1 MQTTS
6 PKKWVLLSW
15 TVSAALVLPV
25 LALLMQSFS
34 ADTVLFEHLWA
45 TVLTDYVINTLM
57 LVALVL
63 FFSAI
68 FALPSAWLI
77 AMCDFRWRKKF
88 QWLLMLP
95 LAMPAY
101 VVAYIYT
108 DLLDFSG
115 PVQRLLRSVFQANTP
130 IGEYWF
136 FEVRNIYGAS
146 IMLAL
151 VLYPYLYLIARTAFL
166 EQGAH
171 LFQVSRTLGKSSWQ
185 SFRLVSLPLC
195 RPAIIMGLIF
205 IGAEALGD
213 FATVHYF
220 AVNTLTTAVYD
231 SWLGHGSL
239 SAAAKISMLML
250 VGVVGLLAIER
261 WQRGRQRF
269 YHKTSGQINRFKLN
283 KLHSTIAV
291 SWCVLLLLAG
301 FIVPAMVLVDYAIH
315 YFASGWSEQ
324 LWQVL
329 FQSIWLALIAAVI
342 TTIFAIIF
350 IYTARLSTTRSARL
364 PLRASTTSYILPS
377 TVLAIAV
384 LIPMTMFEVG
394 VNDWLVSLGYQAPG
408 LFLSGTVFA
417 LIFAFVVRFQAV
429 ANGTIES
436 SFLNISPSLDIASKT
451 LGKTNL
457 QTLFLVHIPLL
468 KKGIFT
474 ALLLV
479 FIECMKELPAAL
491 LLRPFNFDTLATYVY
506 QFVSDEQLEQA
517 AIAAILIILAGL
529 YPVIRLTQTGNVT
542 HD

>member
-6 PKKWVLLSW
+6 PKIWVLLSW
-15 TVSAALVLPV
+15 VVSVCLVLPV
-25 LALLMQSFS
+25 FALLLQSFAS
-34 ADTVLFEHLWA
+34 DTALFEHLWA
-45 TVLTDYVINTLM
+45 TVLTDYVITTIQ
-57 LVALVL
+57 LVVLVL
-63 FFSAI
+63 VFSAI

-77 AMCDFRWRKKF
+77 AMCEFRWRKQF

-108 DLLDFSG
+108 DLFDFSG
-115 PVQRLLRSVFQANTP
+115 PVQRFLREVFQANTAV
-130 IGEYWF
+130 GDYWF
-136 FEVRNIYGAS
+136 FEIRNVYGAAL
-146 IMLAL
+146 MLSL

-185 SFRLVSLPLC
+185 SFRFISIPLC
-195 RPAIIMGLIF
+195 RPAIVVGLIF

-250 VGVVGLLAIER
+250 IGVMGLLAIER

-269 YHKTSGQINRFKLN
+269 YHKSSGQLSRFKLS
-283 KLHSTIAV
+283 KAQSISAII
-291 SWCVLLLLAG
+291 WCVFLLMAG
-301 FIVPAMVLVDYAIH
+301 FVVPAVILIDYAMT
-315 YFASGWSEQ
+315 YFAVAWQSE
-324 LWQVL
+324 LLQVL
-329 FQSIWLALIAAVI
+329 WQSIWLALVAAVI
-342 TTIFAIIF
+342 TTCFAIVF
-350 IYTARLSTTRSARL
+350 IYTTRLSQKRSAYI
-364 PLRASTTSYILPS
+364 PLRISTMSYVLPS

-384 LIPMTMFEVG
+384 LIPMTLFEI
-394 VNDWLVSLGYQAPG
+394 NINEWMESFGYQAPG

-436 SFLNISPSLDIASKT
+436 SFLNISPSLDMASKT
-451 LGKTNL
+451 LGKTDV
-457 QTLFLVHIPLL
+457 QTLFAIHIPLIS
-468 KKGIFT
+468 KGIFT
-474 ALLLV
+474 AMLLV

-506 QFVSDEQLEQA
+506 QFVSDEQLEHA
-517 AIAAILIILAGL
+517 AVAAILIIVAGL
-529 YPVIRLTQTGNVT
+529 YPVMRLTKTGKVNNE
-542 HD
+542 

>member
-1 MQTTS
+1 MYTTS
-6 PKKWVLLSW
+6 PRRWVLVSW
-15 TVSAALVLPV
+15 VVSLCLVLPV
-25 LALLMQSFS
+25 FALWLQSFS
-34 ADTVLFEHLWA
+34 SDTALFEHLWD
-45 TVLTDYVINTLM
+45 TVLTDYVINTVQ
-57 LVALVL
+57 LVSLVL
-63 FFSAI
+63 FFSAV

-77 AMCDFRWRKKF
+77 AMCEFRWRKHF

-108 DLLDFSG
+108 DLFDFAG
-115 PVQRLLRSVFQANTP
+115 PVQRLLRALFQADTP
-130 IGEYWF
+130 VGEYWF
-136 FEVRNIYGAS
+136 FEIRNIYGAA

-185 SFRLVSLPLC
+185 SFRSVSLPLC
-195 RPAIIMGLIF
+195 RPAIIVGLIF

-250 VGVVGLLAIER
+250 VGVMGFLAIER

-269 YHKTSGQINRFKLN
+269 YHKTSGQVNRFKLS
-283 KLHSTIAV
+283 KVQSGLAI
-291 SWCVLLLLAG
+291 SWCIFLLLAG
-301 FIVPAMVLVDYAIH
+301 FLVPAIILMDYALD
-315 YFASGWSEQ
+315 YFAVGWHSQ

-329 FQSIWLALIAAVI
+329 LQSIWLALAAAMV
-342 TTIFAIIF
+342 TTFFAILF
-350 IYTARLSTTRSARL
+350 IYTARLSSKRSAHF
-364 PLRASTTSYILPS
+364 PLRASTMSYVLPS

-384 LIPMTMFEVG
+384 LIPMTLLEIN
-394 VNDWLVSLGYQAPG
+394 VNDWIVSLGYQPPG

-417 LIFAFVVRFQAV
+417 LLFAFVVRFQAV

-451 LGKTNL
+451 LGKSSL
-457 QTLFLVHIPLL
+457 QTLFAIHIPLIS
-468 KKGIFT
+468 KGIFT
-474 ALLLV
+474 AVLLV

-517 AIAAILIILAGL
+517 AVAAILIILAGL
-529 YPVIRLTQTGNVT
+529 FPVVRLTQTGKIKN
-542 HD
+542 D

>member
-1 MQTTS
+1 MHTTS
-6 PKKWVLLSW
+6 PKIWVLLSW
-15 TVSAALVLPV
+15 LVSIILIVPIIALVL
-25 LALLMQSFS
+25 QSFAS
-34 ADTVLFEHLWA
+34 DTALFEHLWA
-45 TVLTDYVINTLM
+45 TVLTDYVITTIL
-57 LVALVL
+57 LVFLVL
-63 FFSAI
+63 LFSAI

-77 AMCDFRWRKKF
+77 AMCEFRWRRQF

-108 DLLDFSG
+108 DLFDFSG
-115 PVQRLLRSVFQANTP
+115 PIQRVLRAVFQANTP
-130 IGEYWF
+130 VGGYWF
-136 FEVRNIYGAS
+136 FEIRNVYGAAL
-146 IMLAL
+146 MLSL

-171 LFQVSRTLGKSSWQ
+171 LFQVSRTLGKSPWQ
-185 SFRLVSLPLC
+185 SFRQISLPLC
-195 RPAIIMGLIF
+195 RPAIVVGLIF

-250 VGVVGLLAIER
+250 IGVMGLLGIER

-269 YHKTSGQINRFKLN
+269 YHKSSGQISRFKLS
-283 KLHSTIAV
+283 KIQSISAV
-291 SWCVLLLLAG
+291 VWCLFLLMAG
-301 FIVPAMVLVDYAIH
+301 FVVPAMILVDYAMT
-315 YFASGWSEQ
+315 YFAIAWQSE
-324 LWQVL
+324 LWTVL
-329 FQSIWLALIAAVI
+329 FQSIWLASIAAVL
-342 TTIFAIIF
+342 TTFFAIIF
-350 IYTARLSTTRSARL
+350 VYTSRLSITRRGHI
-364 PLRASTTSYILPS
+364 PLQVSSMSYILPS

-384 LIPMTMFEVG
+384 LIPMTLFEVN
-394 VNDWLVSLGYQAPG
+394 VNEWLESFGYRPPG

-429 ANGTIES
+429 ANGSIES
-436 SFLNISPSLDIASKT
+436 SFLNISPSLDMASKT

-457 QTLFLVHIPLL
+457 QTLLRVHVPLI
-468 KKGIFT
+468 KKGMFT
-474 ALLLV
+474 AMLLV

-517 AIAAILIILAGL
+517 AIAAILIIVAGL
-529 YPVIRLTQTGNVT
+529 YPVMRLTKTGKVT
-542 HD
+542 NE

>member
-6 PKKWVLLSW
+6 PKIWVLLSW
-15 TVSAALVLPV
+15 VVSVCLVLPV
-25 LALLMQSFS
+25 FALLLQSFAS
-34 ADTVLFEHLWA
+34 DTALFEHLWA
-45 TVLTDYVINTLM
+45 TVLTDYVITTIQ
-57 LVALVL
+57 LVL
-63 FFSAI
+63 LVLVFSAI

-77 AMCDFRWRKKF
+77 AMCEFKWRKQF

-108 DLLDFSG
+108 DLFDFSG
-115 PVQRLLRSVFQANTP
+115 PVQRFLREVFQANTAV
-130 IGEYWF
+130 GDYWF
-136 FEVRNIYGAS
+136 FEIRNVYGAAL
-146 IMLAL
+146 MLSL

-171 LFQVSRTLGKSSWQ
+171 LFQVSRTLGKSPWQ
-185 SFRLVSLPLC
+185 SFRIISLPLC
-195 RPAIIMGLIF
+195 RPAIVVGLIF

-250 VGVVGLLAIER
+250 IGVMGLLGIER

-269 YHKTSGQINRFKLN
+269 YHKTSGQVSLFKLS
-283 KLHSTIAV
+283 KIQSISAV
-291 SWCVLLLLAG
+291 IWCVMLVMAG
-301 FIVPAMVLVDYAIH
+301 FLVPALILVDYAIN
-315 YFASGWSEQ
+315 YFAAGWHNQ

-329 FQSIWLALIAAVI
+329 VQSVWLALIAAVI
-342 TTIFAIIF
+342 TTFFAIIF
-350 IYTARLSTTRSARL
+350 IYSTRLSAKRSTSI
-364 PLRASTTSYILPS
+364 PLRMSTMSYVLPS

-384 LIPMTMFEVG
+384 LIPMTLFEIKI
-394 VNDWLVSLGYQAPG
+394 NDWMEYLGYQAPG

-436 SFLNISPSLDIASKT
+436 SFLNISPSLDMASKS
-451 LGKTNL
+451 LGKTDL
-457 QTLFLVHIPLL
+457 QTLFAIHIPLIS
-468 KKGIFT
+468 KGIFT
-474 ALLLV
+474 AILLV

-517 AIAAILIILAGL
+517 AVAAILIILAGL
-529 YPVIRLTQTGNVT
+529 YPVMRLTKTGKVT
-542 HD
+542 ND

>member
-1 MQTTS
+1 MHTTS
-6 PKKWVLLSW
+6 PRIWVLLSW
-15 TVSAALVLPV
+15 AVSIILIVPIIALVL
-25 LALLMQSFS
+25 QSFAS
-34 ADTVLFEHLWA
+34 DTALFEHLWA
-45 TVLTDYVINTLM
+45 TVLTDYVITTIL
-57 LVALVL
+57 LVFLVL
-63 FFSAI
+63 LFSAI

-77 AMCDFRWRKKF
+77 AMCDFKWRSHF

-108 DLLDFSG
+108 DLFDFAG
-115 PVQRLLRSVFQANTP
+115 PVQRFLRTVFQANTP
-130 IGEYWF
+130 VGEYWF
-136 FEVRNIYGAS
+136 FEIRNVYGAAL
-146 IMLAL
+146 MLSL

-171 LFQVSRTLGKSSWQ
+171 LFQVSRTLGKSPWQ
-185 SFRLVSLPLC
+185 SFRQISLPLC
-195 RPAIIMGLIF
+195 RPAIVVGLIF

-250 VGVVGLLAIER
+250 IGVMGLLGIER

-269 YHKTSGQINRFKLN
+269 YHKSSGQNSRFKLN
-283 KLHSTIAV
+283 KIQSISAV
-291 SWCVLLLLAG
+291 IWCLFLLMAG
-301 FIVPAMVLVDYAIH
+301 FIVPAVILIDYAMT
-315 YFASGWSEQ
+315 YFAVAWQSE
-324 LWQVL
+324 LVQVL
-329 FQSIWLALIAAVI
+329 WQSIWLALVAAVI
-342 TTIFAIIF
+342 TTLFAIIF
-350 IYTARLSTTRSARL
+350 IYTTRLSQKTSASI
-364 PLRASTTSYILPS
+364 PLRISTMSYILPS

-384 LIPMTMFEVG
+384 LIPMTLFEINI
-394 VNDWLVSLGYQAPG
+394 NDWLENLGYQAPG

-436 SFLNISPSLDIASKT
+436 SFLNISPSLDMASKT
-451 LGKTNL
+451 LGKSDL
-457 QTLFLVHIPLL
+457 QTLFAIHIPLIS
-468 KKGIFT
+468 KGIFT
-474 ALLLV
+474 AMLLV

-517 AIAAILIILAGL
+517 AIAAILIVLAGL
-529 YPVIRLTQTGNVT
+529 YPVMRLTKTGKVNNE
-542 HD
+542 

>member
-6 PKKWVLLSW
+6 PKIWVLLSW
-15 TVSAALVLPV
+15 VVSVCLVLPV
-25 LALLMQSFS
+25 FALLLQSFAS
-34 ADTVLFEHLWA
+34 DAALFEHLWA
-45 TVLTDYVINTLM
+45 TVLTDYVITTIQ
-57 LVALVL
+57 LVL
-63 FFSAI
+63 LVLVFSAI

-77 AMCDFRWRKKF
+77 AMCEFKWRKQF

-108 DLLDFSG
+108 DLFDFSG
-115 PVQRLLRSVFQANTP
+115 PVQRFLREVFQANTAV
-130 IGEYWF
+130 GDYWF
-136 FEVRNIYGAS
+136 FEIRNVYGAAL
-146 IMLAL
+146 MLSL

-185 SFRLVSLPLC
+185 SFRSISIPLC
-195 RPAIIMGLIF
+195 RPAIVVGLIF

-250 VGVVGLLAIER
+250 IGVMGLLGIER

-269 YHKTSGQINRFKLN
+269 YHKSSGQLNRFKLS
-283 KLHSTIAV
+283 KAQSISAV
-291 SWCVLLLLAG
+291 IWCLFLLMAG
-301 FIVPAMVLVDYAIH
+301 FVVPAVILIDYAMT
-315 YFASGWSEQ
+315 YFAVAWQNE
-324 LWQVL
+324 LLQVL
-329 FQSIWLALIAAVI
+329 WQSIWLAVVAAVI
-342 TTIFAIIF
+342 TTLFAIIF
-350 IYTARLSTTRSARL
+350 IYTTRLSQKRSAYI
-364 PLRASTTSYILPS
+364 PLRISTMSYVLPS

-384 LIPMTMFEVG
+384 LIPMTLFEI
-394 VNDWLVSLGYQAPG
+394 NINEWMEHLGYQAPG

-436 SFLNISPSLDIASKT
+436 SFLNISPSLDMASKT
-451 LGKTNL
+451 LGKTDM
-457 QTLFLVHIPLL
+457 QTLFSIHIPLIS
-468 KKGIFT
+468 KGIFT
-474 ALLLV
+474 AMLLV

-506 QFVSDEQLEQA
+506 QFVSDEQLEHA
-517 AIAAILIILAGL
+517 AVAAILIIVAGL
-529 YPVIRLTQTGNVT
+529 YPVMRLTKTGKVNNE
-542 HD
+542 

>member
-1 MQTTS
+1 MHTPA
-6 PKKWVLLSW
+6 PKTWVILSW
-15 TVSAALVLPV
+15 VISLCLVLPV
-25 LALLMQSFS
+25 FALILQSF
-34 ADTVLFEHLWA
+34 AHDIALFEHLWE
-45 TVLTDYVINTLM
+45 TVLTDYVVNTIQLIF
-57 LVALVL
+57 LVL
-63 FFSAI
+63 LFSSL

-77 AMCDFRWRKKF
+77 AMCEFRWRKQF

-95 LAMPAY
+95 LAMPGY

-115 PVQRLLRSVFQANTP
+115 PIQKRLRELFQSNTP
-130 IGEYWF
+130 VGEYWF
-136 FEVRNIYGAS
+136 FEIRNIYGAAL
-146 IMLAL
+146 MLAL
-151 VLYPYLYLIARTAFL
+151 VLYPYLYLVARTTFL

-185 SFRLVSLPLC
+185 SFRYISLPLC
-195 RPAIIMGLIF
+195 RPAIIVGLVF

-250 VGVVGLLAIER
+250 VGVMGLLGIER

-269 YHKTSGQINRFKLN
+269 YHKMSDRVNRFRLN
-283 KLHSTIAV
+283 KIQSSIAV
-291 SWCVLLLLAG
+291 SWCLFLLLAG
-301 FIVPAMVLVDYAIH
+301 FLVPAIILVGYALDY
-315 YFASGWSEQ
+315 FVVGWHSQ

-329 FQSIWLALIAAVI
+329 LQSLWLAFTAAAV
-342 TTIFAIIF
+342 TTFFAILF
-350 IYTARLSTTRSARL
+350 VYTTRLSSKRSTHL
-364 PLRASTTSYILPS
+364 PLQASTMSYVLPS
-377 TVLAIAV
+377 TVLAIAI
-384 LIPMTMFEVG
+384 LIPMTLLEVN
-394 VNDWLVSLGYQAPG
+394 VNNWIESLGYQPPG

-417 LIFAFVVRFQAV
+417 LIFAFVVRFQTV

-451 LGKTNL
+451 LGKSNL
-457 QTLFLVHIPLL
+457 QTLFHIHIPLVR
-468 KKGIFT
+468 KGILT
-474 ALLLV
+474 SILLV

-491 LLRPFNFDTLATYVY
+491 LLRPFNFETLATYVY

-517 AIAAILIILAGL
+517 AVAAILIIFAGL
-529 YPVIRLTQTGNVT
+529 FPVVRLTQTSKVYNG
-542 HD
+542 